1 MGAGTAAT
9 KFTPR
14 CVWIPST
21 VPESTPP
28 PYPVSCTATPSRENK
43 MDPQIVC
50 WYNWNRGKAEKFKQK
65 SIHSKEAEDQETK
78 RRSSQHKRG
87 KSNDTRERR
96 GRGGEG
102 RQEQSE
108 EKPNTPSFWPVLS

>member
-1 MGAGTAAT
+1 MDAGTAAS

-65 SIHSKEAEDQETK
+65 SIHSKEAEETL
-78 RRSSQHKRG
+78 RRTVIRSQ
-87 KSNDTRERR
+87 
-96 GRGGEG
+96 
-102 RQEQSE
+102 
-108 EKPNTPSFWPVLS
+108 